1 MSRIT
6 APVIKLGRALGAS
19 QAPMLDS
26 SAHGAGASLMPK
38 YAELL
43 GNRRISEHHDSAQSS
58 RTMTTTHRPTPQ
70 PSIASRPKPIMQTF
84 HSSAV
89 SSMQLHQVPS
99 TNLDAALLPSMGR
112 LFTSSRAD
120 DAIRVPLLPDNYGA
134 VHDPL
139 DSDVASDAPTIT
151 IVAADPDNVLPAAP
165 LSGIEAIGLDSVDLK
180 FAHESS
186 NRHLSQDQQSQ
197 GMIRDLWKG
206 MVEDILGPAQK
217 PAV

>member
-19 QAPMLDS
+19 QSPLLDS
-26 SAHGAGASLMPK
+26 SAHVAGASLMPK

-43 GNRRISEHHDSAQSS
+43 GNRRTSEYYDSS

-70 PSIASRPKPIMQTF
+70 PSIVNRPRPIMQTF
-84 HSSAV
+84 HSSTV
-89 SSMQLHQVPS
+89 SSMQLHHAPS

-112 LFTSSRAD
+112 LFVSSRPD
-120 DAIRVPLLPDNYGA
+120 DALRVPLLPDNYGA
-134 VHDPL
+134 VHDSL
-139 DSDVASDAPTIT
+139 DSDVSSDTPTIT
-151 IVAADPDNVLPAAP
+151 IIAADPDNVLPAAP
-165 LSGIEAIGLDSVDLK
+165 LSGIEAIGLDGVDLK
-180 FAHESS
+180 FAHETPDRNSS
-186 NRHLSQDQQSQ
+186 QEQQSQ